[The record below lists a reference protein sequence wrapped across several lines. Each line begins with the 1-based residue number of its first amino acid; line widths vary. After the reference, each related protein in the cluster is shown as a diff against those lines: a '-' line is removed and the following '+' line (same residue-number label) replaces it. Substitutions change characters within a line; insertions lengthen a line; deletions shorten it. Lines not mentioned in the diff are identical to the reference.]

1 MIFEVEHNYYG
12 QHIGK
17 SDTHHL
23 EEFNKGLYGL
33 AIVYPLALT
42 FSKLSLLAL
51 YWRIFRVTNARR
63 PLQIVAALNIG
74 WMIAAVSNTSCFSLE
89 NRPLTKIL
97 VHRWH
102 IQLYTYSRLL
112 GRNDQ
117 KPVHPVPSILHFE
130 RVFHNHFRP
139 GGSAHARVLHFPP
152 SAVCFTKNFHQQY
165 ISSRSCVS
173 KL

>member
-17 SDTHHL
+17 TDAYHL

-63 PLQIVAALNIG
+63 PLQIVAALNIA
-74 WMIAAVSNTSCFSLE
+74 WMIAAVSDTCCFPS
-89 NRPLTKIL
+89 NKSATDQI
-97 VHRWH
+97 
-102 IQLYTYSRLL
+102 ISFLL
-112 GRNDQ
+112 A
-117 KPVHPVPSILHFE
+117 F
-130 RVFHNHFRP
+130 
-139 GGSAHARVLHFPP
+139 
-152 SAVCFTKNFHQQY
+152 SAVRLFKVSGTQRSKADASSTRNSSLRMSLLQLFWTWWFCSCPCISFPTFSNPFHKGFP
-165 ISSRSCVS
+165 SVVHFF
-173 KL
+173 